1 MNTVEIIIKKRR
13 GEPLSKEEIESL
25 ASGFV
30 RGKIPDYQMS
40 AFLMACFVTPLTESE
55 IFYLTDAM
63 LRSGVTIDLP
73 GTGRPVIDKHS
84 TGGVGDKIS
93 LILVPLMAAC
103 GVGMAMLSGRG
114 LGHTGGTID
123 KLESID
129 GFDTALTPAK
139 FKRILRTTG
148 MAISGQTEK
157 IAPADR
163 DIYALRDAT
172 GTVPSI
178 GLITSSIL
186 SKKLALQSDGIVFDV
201 KCGNGAFMKTENAAR
216 QLAESLL
223 GICKRF
229 ERPARAVITAM
240 SQPLGHHIGNYLEIV
255 ETILFLRGNQSEDL
269 AEVTFTLGKQILDMA
284 GIESNSKKS
293 VSLMKDRLTSGAALD
308 KFRQLVKACGGS
320 IDLFDNPI
328 AYHSPKASEI
338 VPSPGSGYISSMDTE
353 LIGRAA
359 VALGTGRTTKEE
371 KVSRHAGII
380 LYRKIGERVE
390 KSEPLLALFADNRK
404 KLAAGKALLQN
415 AMRFGRSAPRERRTI
430 LKVIK

>member
-1 MNTVEIIIKKRR
+1 
-13 GEPLSKEEIESL
+13 
-25 ASGFV
+25 
-30 RGKIPDYQMS
+30 
-40 AFLMACFVTPLTESE
+40 
-55 IFYLTDAM
+55 
-63 LRSGVTIDLP
+63 
-73 GTGRPVIDKHS
+73 
-84 TGGVGDKIS
+84 
-93 LILVPLMAAC
+93 
-103 GVGMAMLSGRG
+103 
-114 LGHTGGTID
+114 
-123 KLESID
+123 
-129 GFDTALTPAK
+129 
-139 FKRILRTTG
+139 
-148 MAISGQTEK
+148 
-157 IAPADR
+157 
-163 DIYALRDAT
+163 
-172 GTVPSI
+172 
-178 GLITSSIL
+178 
-186 SKKLALQSDGIVFDV
+186 
-201 KCGNGAFMKTENAAR
+201 R

-338 VPSPGSGYISSMDTE
+338 VPSPRSGYISSMDTE

-415 AMRFGRSAPRERRTI
+415 AVSFGRSAPRGRKTI

>member
-1 MNTVEIIIKKRR
+1 MNAVDIIIKKRR
-13 GEPLSKEEIESL
+13 GEPLSEKEIEFL
-25 ASGFV
+25 VSGYV
-30 RGKIPDYQMS
+30 KGKILDYQMS
-40 AFLMACFVTPLTESE
+40 AFLMACFVAPLTESE
-55 IFYLTDAM
+55 TFYLTDTM
-63 LRSGVTIDLP
+63 LRSGVTVGLP

-84 TGGVGDKIS
+84 TGGVGDKVS

-103 GVGMAMLSGRG
+103 GVDMAMLSGRG

-129 GFDTALTPAK
+129 GFNTALTPAR
-139 FKRILRTTG
+139 FKRTVRTTG

-157 IAPADR
+157 IAPADKA
-163 DIYALRDAT
+163 IYALRDAT

-178 GLITSSIL
+178 GLITASIL
-186 SKKLALQSDGIVFDV
+186 SKKLALKSDGIVFDV
-201 KCGNGAFMKTENAAR
+201 KCGNGAFMKTENEAR

-229 ERPARAVITAM
+229 ERPARAVITDM
-240 SQPLGHHIGNYLEIV
+240 SQPLGYHIGNYLEVV
-255 ETILFLRGNQSEDL
+255 ETLLFLRGSQIDDL
-269 AEVTFTLGKQILDMA
+269 AEVTFALGKQILDMA
-284 GIESNSKKS
+284 GIETNPKKA

-328 AYHSPKASEI
+328 EYHKPKASEI
-338 VPSPGSGYISSMDTE
+338 VLSPRSGYVSSMDTE

-359 VALGTGRTTKEE
+359 VALGAGRTTMGE
-371 KVSRHAGII
+371 KVSPHAGII

-404 KLAAGKALLQN
+404 RLAAGKALLQG
-415 AMRFGRSAPRERRTI
+415 AMRFGRSAPRDRRTI

>member
-1 MNTVEIIIKKRR
+1 MNAVDIIIKKRR
-13 GEPLSKEEIESL
+13 GEPLSKKEIASL
-25 ASGFV
+25 VSAYV
-30 RGKIPDYQMS
+30 KKKIPDYQMS
-40 AFLMACFVTPLTESE
+40 AFLMACFVAPLTQSE
-55 IFYLTDAM
+55 TFYLTDAM

-73 GTGRPVIDKHS
+73 GTDRPVIDKHS
-84 TGGVGDKIS
+84 TGGVGDKTS

-129 GFDTALTPAK
+129 GFDTSLTPSK
-139 FKRILRTTG
+139 FKRIARATG

-163 DIYALRDAT
+163 DIYALRNAS

-178 GLITSSIL
+178 GLITASIL
-186 SKKLALQSDGIVFDV
+186 SKKLALQTDGIVFDV
-201 KCGNGAFMKTENAAR
+201 KCGNGAFMKTQKEAG
-216 QLAESLL
+216 QLADSLL
-223 GICKRF
+223 GVCKRF
-229 ERPARAVITAM
+229 ERPARAVITDM
-240 SQPLGHHIGNYLEIV
+240 SQPLGHYIGNYLETV
-255 ETILFLRGNQSEDL
+255 ETILFLKGNQAEDL
-269 AEVTFTLGKQILDMA
+269 AEVTFALGKQILDMA
-284 GIESNSKKS
+284 GIEPNSKKA
-293 VSLMKDRLTSGAALD
+293 VDLMKDRLTSGAALD

-328 AYHSPKASEI
+328 EHHIPKASEI
-338 VPSPGSGYISSMDTE
+338 VPSPRSCYISAMDTE

-359 VALGTGRTTKEE
+359 VALGAGRNTKEE

-404 KLAAGKALLQN
+404 KLAAGKALLQD
-415 AMRFGRSAPRERRTI
+415 AVRFGRSAPRGRRTI
-430 LKVIK
+430 LEVIK